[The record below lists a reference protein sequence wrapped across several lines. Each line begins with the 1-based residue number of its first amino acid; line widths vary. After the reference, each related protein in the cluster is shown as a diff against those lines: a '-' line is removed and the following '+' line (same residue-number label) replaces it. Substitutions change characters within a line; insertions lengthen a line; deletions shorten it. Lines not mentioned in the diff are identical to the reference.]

1 VRVRLFYFFMEH
13 TITALK
19 AQKRNPNRINV
30 YIDGEF
36 GFGVSRIVAAW
47 LSIGQV
53 LSEERIDALK
63 IDDEMEIAFQQ
74 ALKFLDYRMRSS
86 NEVEHYLLNKGTSQE
101 TISQVVER
109 LNRSGLVD
117 DSRFAQLWTE
127 NRSEFRPRSRRF
139 ISRELHLKGVSEEVI
154 EETLNEML
162 PEEDLAYQAGL
173 KYSRKLTDIDRNAF
187 IRKLAGFLA
196 RRGFSYD
203 VINPVTIRLWEEWE
217 YNHSSDPDLAHE
229 QDEEERLH

>member
-1 VRVRLFYFFMEH
+1 MIH

-47 LSIGQV
+47 LSVGQA
-53 LSEERIDALK
+53 LSDEKISTLK
-63 IDDEMEIAFQQ
+63 SDDEMEIAYQQ
-74 ALKFLDYRMRSS
+74 VLKFMAYRMRSS
-86 NEVEHYLLNKGTSQE
+86 TEVEQYLLEKGTSPE
-101 TISQVVER
+101 TISRVFER

-117 DSRFAQLWTE
+117 DHRFAQLWTD
-127 NRSEFRPRSRRF
+127 NRSEFRPRSRRS
-139 ISRELHLKGVSEEVI
+139 ISRELRLKGIPEEVI
-154 EETLNEML
+154 AKTLSEML

-173 KYSRKLTDIDRNAF
+173 KYARKLIASDRYAYF
-187 IRKLAGFLA
+187 RKLGGFLA

-203 VINPVTIRLWEEWE
+203 VIKPVAARLWDERED
-217 YNHSSDPDLAHE
+217 YHSNNPDISSE
-229 QDEEERLH
+229 KDEEER